1 MKKLRNVLT
10 GLMLAVLVLVSTAM
24 PAFAADSTVTYKGG
38 AEHFVV
44 LPGSDKSSTDL
55 FDNFKNMFPGDT
67 RTEQIKVINDKD
79 KNTDLKIYMRC
90 VGAEAG
96 SQDFLSKLNIS
107 VKAKGGSSALYEGP
121 ADGKFPASD
130 WVFLGT
136 AHYRADKTL
145 NVTLEMP
152 IELGNEYA
160 SQTGIV
166 DWQFKVEEV
175 PVKVPGTGDESNI
188 GMYVILMLAALVI
201 VIVVLIMLKRKK
213 DGSQNEDDTD
223 DTDGS
228 TQL

>member
-1 MKKLRNVLT
+1 MKRLKNVLT
-10 GLMLAVLVLVSTAM
+10 GLMMAALVLVSTAV

-67 RTEQIKVINDKD
+67 RTEEIKVINDKD
-79 KNTDLKIYMRC
+79 KNTDIKIYMRC

-96 SQDFLSKLNIS
+96 SQEFLNALNIT
-107 VKAKGGSSALYEGP
+107 VKAKGGSDALYDGP
-121 ADGKFPASD
+121 ADQAFPASD
-130 WVFLGT
+130 WIFLGT
-136 AHYRADKTL
+136 AHYGANKTL

-160 SQTGIV
+160 NQTGIV

-201 VIVVLIMLKRKK
+201 VIVVLVMLKRKQSE
-213 DGSQNEDDTD
+213 GSEDADSTD
-223 DTDGS
+223 DNDS
-228 TQL
+228 TRQ

>member
-10 GLMLAVLVLVSTAM
+10 GLMMAALVLVSAAL

-67 RTEQIKVINDKD
+67 RTEQIRVINDKNKD
-79 KNTDLKIYMRC
+79 TDLKIYMRC
-90 VGAEAG
+90 TGAEAG
-96 SQDFLSKLNIS
+96 SQDFLSQLKLS
-107 VKAKGGSSALYEGP
+107 VKVKGGSDALYDGP